1 MDHHVEFILLSFSLE
16 IIGSV
21 DIFHAGLGEL
31 GMLEV
36 VVVTT
41 QLRVEAIGRD
51 LSIHFNPKQ

>member
-16 IIGSV
+16 IIVSV
-21 DIFHAGLGEL
+21 AIFHADLGEL
-31 GMLEV
+31 GMSEV

-51 LSIHFNPKQ
+51 LSIHFDPKQ